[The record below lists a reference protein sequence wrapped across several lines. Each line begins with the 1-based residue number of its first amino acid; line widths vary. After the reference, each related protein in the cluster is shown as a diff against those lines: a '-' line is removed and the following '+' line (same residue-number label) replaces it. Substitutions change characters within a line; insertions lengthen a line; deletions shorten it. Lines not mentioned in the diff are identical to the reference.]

1 MNFFENAVKLLS
13 FLCLNKCNFINLNSG
28 FPRTVVQAEELQNH
42 HALDLVLNLDVPFAT
57 IRERLEVSKLL
68 NSLLIGELFTK

>member
-1 MNFFENAVKLLS
+1 MIAFHCTINYSFFYPYP
-13 FLCLNKCNFINLNSG
+13 G

-57 IRERLEVSKLL
+57 IRERLEVSIYLVPF
-68 NSLLIGELFTK
+68 SA